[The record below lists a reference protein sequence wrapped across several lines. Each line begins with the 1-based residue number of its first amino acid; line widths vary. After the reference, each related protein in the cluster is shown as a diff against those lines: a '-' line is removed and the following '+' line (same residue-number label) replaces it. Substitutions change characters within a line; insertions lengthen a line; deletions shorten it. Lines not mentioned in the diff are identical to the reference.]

1 MQILLSATVANLR
14 NSTINIQG
22 IQSIDQSHFSST
34 VNLSSLDI
42 DSNVIRY
49 VSTCTFNKIILTLYL
64 HYIILCYS
72 HLFVVV
78 TTKQSIV
85 PSQVPDS
92 DIVSYNESVN
102 MYVTAVVSNLTGDQ
116 WKRELVIGDGSSYH
130 YDGIIYY
137 NAPLIKGNTYYSFVR
152 AYGNKAVSL
161 LIGYTV

>member
-1 MQILLSATVANLR
+1 M
-14 NSTINIQG
+14 
-22 IQSIDQSHFSST
+22 
-34 VNLSSLDI
+34 
-42 DSNVIRY
+42 
-49 VSTCTFNKIILTLYL
+49 

-85 PSQVPDS
+85 PYQVPDS

-102 MYVTAVVSNLTGDQ
+102 MYVTTVVSNLTGDQ
-116 WKRELVIGDGSSYH
+116 WRREIVIGDGGSYH

-137 NAPLIKGNTYYSFVR
+137 NAPLIKGNAYYSFVR

-161 LIGYTV
+161 LIGYITNCYSVGIAESLCIK